1 MDAIDKPPRLAAF
14 TSHGDDGRMSRMA
27 GGDHVTP
34 GAPAVKLTYDDYVL
48 FPEDGKRHEL
58 IDGKHYVTP
67 SPNLRHQR
75 VVMTLS
81 WVIRTHLETHP
92 TGEVFVAPLDVILS
106 DHDVVEPDVLYVS
119 NERRAILGTWV
130 HGMPDLVIEV
140 ASKRTRR
147 RDERLKRR
155 LYERMGAR
163 EYWVVDPEI
172 EIVRVYRAD
181 AGAFA
186 RPVELSRKRND
197 VVTTDL
203 LPGLA
208 IPLDQIF
215 SQ

>member
-1 MDAIDKPPRLAAF
+1 VR
-14 TSHGDDGRMSRMA
+14 
-27 GGDHVTP
+27 P

-75 VVMTLS
+75 VVGALF
-81 WVIRTHLETHP
+81 WVIRTQLETHP
-92 TGEVFVAPLDVILS
+92 TGEVFFAPLDVILS
-106 DHDVVEPDVLYVS
+106 NHDVVEPDVLYVS

-140 ASKRTRR
+140 ASKSTRR

-155 LYERMGAR
+155 LYERMGGR
-163 EYWVVDPEI
+163 EYWVVDPDTEM
-172 EIVRVYRAD
+172 VRVYRAD

-186 RPVELSRKRND
+186 RPVELSRERND
-197 VVTTDL
+197 VLTTDL
-203 LPGLA
+203 LPGLTL
-208 IPLDQIF
+208 PLDRLF
-215 SQ
+215 RE